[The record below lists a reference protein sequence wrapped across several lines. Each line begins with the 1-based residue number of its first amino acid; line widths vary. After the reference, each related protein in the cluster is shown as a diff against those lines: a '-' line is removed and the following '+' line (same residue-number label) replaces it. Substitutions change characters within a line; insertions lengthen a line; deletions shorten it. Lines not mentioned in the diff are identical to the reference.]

1 MSLPWLWATL
11 SGVLFALAA
20 AGNFQF
26 PKWFSVVCAC
36 WALIPF
42 LSTILQGK
50 CSLRQ
55 AFLMG
60 GLMGVIAYG
69 GWLNW
74 LLALHPLDWLGVPAL
89 TSVIIALLAWGLP
102 TITGGII
109 FGLWGFWLVF
119 LQKKF
124 VLHKPTFIIW
134 TILGAFGLEA
144 LLALA
149 TLSPAGFPWVRLAYA
164 FSEIPIILKLLSP
177 LQAITQGHGFMA
189 LSVLLTMTQMLVA
202 KLFLRPH
209 QRLPVVGCYAIA
221 GLLALLPWSPSTRPI
236 PLGLPPVITVSG
248 AMPPAHMRPDPVQA
262 KRQDFWHPL
271 LSALRHLKSTQPTVW
286 VFPEEG
292 LLWETA
298 PLDDTP
304 AAHSKLA
311 ALKIISQRTHHTIV
325 TGASTSQN
333 GHTYNSILMISPNGS
348 LQSYH
353 KRQLVAFG
361 ETFPSWLI
369 AVERGLGAVGLS
381 LPPLPSSYA
390 QGPAH
395 PSPLKIAAFSNNIRT
410 FRFAGLMCAELMSP
424 SLLPNNDS
432 EKIDA
437 LIVLANA
444 GWFHMHSGVTQQM
457 LAMARFRS
465 AESTKPL
472 LLALNGG
479 PSGWILPSS
488 AELIQTDLEW
498 GKRSLH
504 LKTPLLLIDKTK
516 DPLVKFKHLD

>member
-1 MSLPWLWATL
+1 MSLPWLWAAL

-20 AGNFQF
+20 PGGFQW
-26 PKWFSVVCAC
+26 PKFFSVVCAC

-69 GWLNW
+69 GWLSW
-74 LLALHPLDWLGVPAL
+74 LLALHPLNWLGMPTI
-89 TSVIIALLAWGLP
+89 TSQIIALLAWVLP
-102 TITGGII
+102 TITGGIV
-109 FGLWGFWLVF
+109 FGLWGLWLAF
-119 LQKKF
+119 LQKKL
-124 VLHKPTFIIW
+124 VLNKPTFIMW
-134 TILGAFGLEA
+134 AILAAVGFEA
-144 LLALA
+144 LLTLA
-149 TLSPAGFPWVRLAYA
+149 TLSPTGFPWVRLAYA
-164 FSEIPIILKLLSP
+164 FSEIPIVLKLLSP
-177 LQAITQGHGFMA
+177 LQSITQGHGFLA
-189 LSVLLTMTQMLVA
+189 LSLLLTMMQMLVA
-202 KLFLRPH
+202 KLLVRPR
-209 QRLPVVGCYAIA
+209 QRLTVFGCYVIA
-221 GLLALLPWSPSTRPI
+221 ALLLKAPLPQSVRPI
-236 PLGLPPVITVSG
+236 PLLLPHVITVSG
-248 AMPPAHMRPDPVQA
+248 SMPPAHMRPNPVEA
-262 KRQDFWHPL
+262 KRQDFWRPL
-271 LSALRHLKSTQPTVW
+271 LSAVRHLKFTEPTVW

-292 LLWETA
+292 LLWEMA
-298 PLDDTP
+298 PLDHPP

-311 ALKIISQRTHHTIV
+311 ALKIISQHTQQTIV

-333 GHTYNSILMISPNGS
+333 GQTYNSILMISPNGS

-361 ETFPSWLI
+361 ETFPPWLT
-369 AVERGLGAVGLS
+369 ALDLALSAVGLS

-390 QGPAH
+390 TGQAH
-395 PSPLKIAAFSNNIRT
+395 PSPLNIPAFSTLRT
-410 FRFAGLMCAELMSP
+410 FRFAGLICAELMSP
-424 SLLPNNDS
+424 GLLPENDS
-432 EKIDA
+432 KKIDA

-465 AESTKPL
+465 AESSKPL

-488 AELIQTDLEW
+488 AELIQTEFDL
-498 GKRSLH
+498 GKRSIH
-504 LKTPLLLIDKTK
+504 PKAPVLLIDKTK